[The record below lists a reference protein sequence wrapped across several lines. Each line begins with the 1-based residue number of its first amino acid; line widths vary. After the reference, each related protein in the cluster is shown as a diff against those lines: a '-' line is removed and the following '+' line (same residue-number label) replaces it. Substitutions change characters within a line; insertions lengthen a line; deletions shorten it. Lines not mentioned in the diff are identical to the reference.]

1 MENLWTVKGCDE
13 YPVTRSKVRTV
24 IALANMTKDINC
36 SVQGLNL
43 FDKKKMSFYIA
54 LQI

>member
-1 MENLWTVKGCDE
+1 MENLWTVEGCDE
-13 YPVTRSKVRTV
+13 YPVTRSKVRTA